1 MSTIPIYSGADLSG
15 AMITIAFKLNNTSNA
30 GIYSISDNIVNTINI
45 DISGGA
51 IVYSD
56 TLFPKLSTVRSGSH
70 KLFPGPL
77 DTSTTYVVSLGYTA
91 MSDNSLGIEADCYK
105 WNGSTLTETA
115 LYAIE
120 WNGTMPNLEQLL
132 TRMTNIQI
140 GYTRI
145 HGYSNITVSNAAII
159 PMWNIPSI
167 DPTNSSIINLL
178 KQQNPNTVNSNVYIF
193 GVPSDNI
200 LSALTTNSIND
211 PVSTTGSIALV
222 KNNNQAIRPIS
233 YYDWNGGGYG
243 RVACLTG
250 NCTLLTPSGT
260 KNVSDLKTGDTV
272 KTHDGRSVTI
282 IVKSSKLVVDN
293 KTAPYKVNKGTLY
306 TDIPAND
313 LFLSPL
319 HGIRLTNNLWMNPI
333 TASKLKPGSAQQYGV
348 DTEITYYF
356 IETPDHFN
364 DHLVCNGSVVESYAG
379 NQLAN
384 VKQRLYTYVTSQKAY
399 TRLSSL

>member
-1 MSTIPIYSGADLSG
+1 MSTIPIYSGADMSG

-30 GIYSISDNIVNTINI
+30 GIYSISDNITNTINI

-56 TLFPKLSTVRSGSH
+56 TLFPKFSTVRSGSS
-70 KLFPGPL
+70 KLFSGPL
-77 DTSTTYVVSLGYTA
+77 DTTSIYVVSLGYTGL
-91 MSDNSLGIEADCYK
+91 SNNSLGIEADCYK

-120 WNGTMPNLEQLL
+120 WTGTMPNLEQLL
-132 TRMTNIQI
+132 SGMTNIQI

-145 HGYSNITVSNAAII
+145 HGYSNITVTNAAII
-159 PMWNIPSI
+159 PMWDIPSI
-167 DPTNSSIINLL
+167 DPTNSSIVNLL
-178 KQQNPNTVNSNVYIF
+178 KQQNPNTTNSNVYTF

-211 PVSTTGSIALV
+211 SASTTESIVLV
-222 KNNNQAIRPIS
+222 KNNNQVLRPIS
-233 YYDWNGGGYG
+233 YYDWNAGGYG

-250 NCTLLTPSGT
+250 NCAILTPSGT
-260 KNVSDLKTGDTV
+260 KNVADLKTGDTV
-272 KTHDGRSVTI
+272 KTKDGRSVNI

-293 KTAPYKVNKGTLY
+293 KTAPYKVIKGTLY
-306 TDIPAND
+306 TDVPAND

-319 HGIRLTNNLWMNPI
+319 HGIKLTNNLWMNPI
-333 TASKLKPGSAQQYGV
+333 TASKIKPGSVQQYGV
-348 DTEITYYF
+348 GTEITYYF

-364 DHLVCNGSVVESYAG
+364 DHLVCNGTVVESYAG

-384 VKQRLYTYVTSQKAY
+384 VKQRLYNYIPSQKAY
-399 TRLSSL
+399 SRLLSA